1 MTNPTP
7 LNPAPL
13 NIAGKLGSMAMNS
26 HVTPMLAILIFFIG
40 VIALLL
46 TPREENPQID
56 VPAANILVQ
65 MQGASPQEVENLVV
79 RPLEMVLR
87 GMTGVDH
94 TFGMAQESMGI
105 VTVMFKVG
113 QDKEASLVKLYD
125 KIMHNLDRMPAGAA
139 LPLIKPLDVDDV
151 PVSVITL
158 SSSDM
163 DGLMLK
169 SLAERVRDY
178 LLPLDGVSIADIV
191 GGRDRQLS
199 ITLDPTRM
207 AAYHIALNQLH
218 QTLASA
224 NQGGGVGTLV
234 GAGKVQPIV
243 LNAYLQS
250 ASEVGALIVGTWQG
264 SAVYLRDIAIVQ
276 DTLTEVTAVHRIGFG
291 SANVFNTANRRASQ
305 NDEPE
310 LAAVSITLA
319 KKRGTNAVFVTQRI
333 AEKLEQLKG
342 DIIPDN
348 VQVHI
353 TRDSGARANDA
364 VNLLIEHLGIAI
376 VSVIIILLFFLGWRE
391 AAIVTMN
398 IPLIL
403 FTVLAVGLLADQT
416 INRITLFALI
426 LSLGLLVDDAIVVIE
441 NIHRHL
447 HHGVHT
453 IKDKAAAIITATNET
468 GKPTIIAT
476 IAVILAFIPMGFVTG
491 MMGPYMGPIPFNT
504 PVAMAASLVIAYM
517 FTPWIAQRWL
527 PCNVHEPSMD
537 EKNESPKDWVHRGYL
552 RLAEPLFNHA
562 WLRWLFGVVVLLMF
576 IAAMLEPAWQF
587 IRPAGINGPMTT
599 GSVELRMLPKG
610 NNNTLNITLD
620 MPEGTSL
627 EGTDRVARAIGDI
640 LRRHRMVLDY
650 EVFVGQAGSIDFN
663 GMLRGAVLRKG
674 VQLAEIRVNLLD
686 KSKRHIR
693 SAAIVLELREMLKPI
708 MIHYPLAN
716 IKLVEDPPGPPVR
729 ATLLAEIYGPNEAG
743 RQAVAKHVRE
753 TFKQTWDVVDI
764 DDSIGADVQRWRI
777 VLDREKASR
786 LGISA
791 MQLKQALRDFFQGW
805 SMGALHIDDT
815 RHSVSIT
822 VRLPR
827 EQRMQ
832 VSDLDR
838 IYVSGTQGSV
848 QLSSIARIKQETMPK
863 ARLTKDGHNV
873 VYVMAEPKQGSQV
886 YPVLAM
892 DKQLDKYEVL
902 PQQYLH
908 TGGMRFVRSTPDDL
922 FGYTLLWDGEMRLTL
937 DVFRDLGSAFIVAM
951 LLIYLLMV
959 AYYGGVALPILV
971 MAPTALTMIGIFP
984 GHWITGQP
992 FTATSM
998 IGMIAL
1004 AGIVV
1009 RNSTL
1014 LVDFILDYHARGY
1027 SARDAAMEAGA
1038 ARTRPIILTGLA
1050 VIVGSGVMIN
1060 DPVFGGLGVSMAFG
1074 TLASTALTLFIVPLV
1089 YYKIPFFQGNIV
1101 QKKQMR

>member
-1 MTNPTP
+1 MTNMP
-7 LNPAPL
+7 PL
-13 NIAGKLGSMAMNS
+13 NIAGKLGKVAMNS
-26 HVTPMLAILIFFIG
+26 HVTPMLSILIFFIG
-40 VIALLL
+40 VVALML

-56 VPAANILVQ
+56 VPAANIFIQ
-65 MQGASPQEVENLVV
+65 MQGASPEEVENLVV

-87 GMTGVDH
+87 SMTGVDH
-94 TFGMAQESMGI
+94 TFGMAQESMGV
-105 VTVMFKVG
+105 VTVMFNVG
-113 QDKEASLVKLYD
+113 EDKEASLVKLYD
-125 KIMHNLDRMPAGAA
+125 KIMHNLDRIPAGASQ
-139 LPLIKPLDVDDV
+139 PLIKPLDVDDV

-158 SSSDM
+158 SSPDS

-178 LLPLDGVSIADIV
+178 LLPLEGVSVADIV
-191 GGRDRQLS
+191 GGKDRLLS
-199 ITLDPTRM
+199 ITLDPSKM
-207 AAYHIALNQLH
+207 AAYHIALDALH
-218 QTLASA
+218 QTLAAA
-224 NQGGGVGTLV
+224 NQGGDVGALV
-234 GAGKVQPIV
+234 GAGSVQPIV

-250 ASEVGALIVGTWQG
+250 ATEVGALIIGTWQG
-264 SAVYLRDIAIVQ
+264 NAVYLRDIATVQ

-291 SANVFNTANRRASQ
+291 AASTMADT
-305 NDEPE
+305 NSEPE
-310 LAAVSITLA
+310 LAAVSISLA
-319 KKRGTNAVFVTQRI
+319 KKRGTNAVFVTERI
-333 AEKLEQLKG
+333 ADKLEQLKG
-342 DIIPDN
+342 DIIPND
-348 VQVHI
+348 VQVTI
-353 TRDSGARANDA
+353 TRDSGERANDA
-364 VNLLIEHLGIAI
+364 VNLLVEHLGIAI
-376 VSVIIILLFFLGWRE
+376 ISVIIILLFFLGWRE

-403 FTVLAVGLLADQT
+403 FMVLAIGLIADQT

-447 HHGVHT
+447 HQGVHDV
-453 IKDKAAAIITATNET
+453 KDKAAVIIAATNET

-491 MMGPYMGPIPFNT
+491 MMGPYMGPIPFNA
-504 PVAMAASLVIAYM
+504 PIAMAASLVIAYM
-517 FTPWIAQRWL
+517 VTPWIALRWL
-527 PCNVHEPSMD
+527 PLHSHEASMD
-537 EKNESPKDWVHRGYL
+537 EKNEQPKDWVHRGYV
-552 RLAEPLFNHA
+552 RIATPLFNHG
-562 WLRWLFGVVVLLMF
+562 WLRWLFGGVVLLMF

-587 IRPAGINGPMTT
+587 IRPAGINGPMTA
-599 GSVELRMLPKG
+599 GSVELKMLPKG

-620 MPEGTSL
+620 MPEGTPL
-627 EGTDRVARAIGDI
+627 EKTDAVARAIGDV
-640 LRRHRMVLDY
+640 LHTHRMVVDY
-650 EVFVGQAGSIDFN
+650 ETFVGQAGPIDFN

-674 VQLAEIRVNLLD
+674 TQLADIRVNLLN
-686 KSKRHIR
+686 KSQRHIR
-693 SAAIVLELREMLKPI
+693 SDAIVLQLRKMLKPV
-708 MIHYPLAN
+708 MARYPQAN

-743 RQAVAKHVRE
+743 REAVAAHVRS
-753 TFKQTWDVVDI
+753 TFEQTWDVVDV

-777 VLDREKASR
+777 VLDREKAGR
-786 LGISA
+786 LGVSA
-791 MQLKQALRDFFQGW
+791 KQLEQALRDFFQGW
-805 SMGALHIDDT
+805 SMGALHIDDS
-815 RHSVSIT
+815 RHTVSIT

-838 IYVSGTQGSV
+838 IYVSGMHGAV
-848 QLSSIARIKQETMPK
+848 QLSSIAHINQEITPK
-863 ARLTKDGHNV
+863 TRLTKDGHNV

-892 DKQLDKYEVL
+892 DHQLDEQMVL
-902 PQQYLH
+902 PQQALH
-908 TGGMRFVRSTPDDL
+908 TGGMRFVRTTPDDL
-922 FGYTLLWDGEMRLTL
+922 FGYQLLWDGEMRLTL
-937 DVFRDLGSAFIVAM
+937 DVFRDLGSAFIVAI

-959 AYYGGVALPILV
+959 AYYGGLALPMLV

-1014 LVDFILDYHARGY
+1014 LVDFIVDYHRRGF
-1027 SARDAAMEAGA
+1027 SAREAAIEAGA

-1050 VIVGSGVMIN
+1050 VIVGSSVMIN

-1089 YYKIPFFQGNIV
+1089 YYKIPFFQQI
-1101 QKKQMR
+1101 KMR